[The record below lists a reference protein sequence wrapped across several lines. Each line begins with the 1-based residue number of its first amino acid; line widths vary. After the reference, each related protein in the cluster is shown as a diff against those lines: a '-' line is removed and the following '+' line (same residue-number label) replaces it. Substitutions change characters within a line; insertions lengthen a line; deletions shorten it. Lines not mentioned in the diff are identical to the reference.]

1 MIIGL
6 TGGIASGK
14 SAVSNLLRSYNIPVV
29 DADLIA
35 RQVVE
40 QGQSAY
46 VKIVEHFGKEVLD
59 EEENIDRKKLGG
71 IIFTDARKRKALNGI
86 VHPAVRLE
94 MKKQAEHYLMEGFSH
109 VVMDI
114 PLLFE
119 SRLTHMVDRTLLIYV
134 DEKTQFSRL
143 VKRDN
148 FTEEEARSRIASQ
161 MPLKDKVELAD
172 AVITNN
178 GSLEE
183 LKVKLDE
190 QLREWK
196 II

>member
-14 SAVSNLLRSYNIPVV
+14 STVSNLLRSYNIPVV

-148 FTEEEARSRIASQ
+148 FTEEEAWSRIASQ

>member
-14 SAVSNLLRSYNIPVV
+14 STVSNLLRSYNIPVV

-40 QGQSAY
+40 QGQPAY
-46 VKIVEHFGKEVLD
+46 VKIVENFGIEVID
-59 EEENIDRKKLGG
+59 EEKNLDRKKLGSV
-71 IIFTDARKRKALNGI
+71 IFNDSAKRKVLNEI
-86 VHPAVRLE
+86 VHPAVRHE
-94 MKKQAEHYLMEGFSH
+94 MKSQAAHYLNDGFSH

-119 SRLTHMVDRTLLIYV
+119 SDLTHMVDRTLLIFV
-134 DEKTQFSRL
+134 DEEVQFSRL
-143 VKRDN
+143 VMRDD

-161 MPLKDKVELAD
+161 MPLKDKVKLAD

-183 LKVKLDE
+183 LKVKLDA
-190 QLREWK
+190 QLKEWN